1 MNTVERGR
9 KPRRKPS
16 AAQQEKTAARKAEIE
31 LAVEAIQDDAP
42 DFMAF
47 LARWGDR
54 YNENNLRR
62 LWVAST
68 QRDVLAQVPDLAGDG
83 PAGPQR

>member
-1 MNTVERGR
+1 MSTTITER

-16 AAQQEKTAARKAEIE
+16 AAQQEKSAARKAEIE
-31 LAVEAIQDDAP
+31 LAAEAVQDDAP
-42 DFMAF
+42 DFAAF

-54 YNENNLRR
+54 YNVNNLRR
-62 LWVAST
+62 LWVQAPRAT
-68 QRDVLAQVPDLAGDG
+68 CLHKFNTWRGYG